1 MKSRLP
7 TPNSQ
12 GAFGGAPSSKAGIR
26 LGFGIWVLGVV
37 VLCAGAA
44 SAQVPNWPSE
54 RPPRPLPARDV
65 NFPPYEMRTL
75 PNGMQ
80 VIIVLHHEQPAVSMR
95 LLVRAGSV
103 QDLPGKAGVA
113 NLAASLL
120 DQGTTSKTAQQIADQ
135 IDFIGGALGT
145 GSGSDLSFVNVIVM
159 KDSFDVG
166 MDLLADVARN
176 PAFAAEEI
184 ERQKQQVIS
193 SLRVNQG
200 DPDYIASVLFDR
212 LVYGFHPYGLPNS
225 GTPET
230 LAAITRADLQAY
242 HRRNFVPNNMIL
254 AIVGDITS
262 SEAFAA
268 AQRVFGGWPRG
279 EIEPLKIVDPPPPTR
294 RIVIVDKPDAVQTEI
309 RVGQLA
315 IPRKHQ
321 DYLAWDLAVKILG
334 GEGANRLHRVLRSER
349 GLTYGAAAD
358 TEARKQAGDFVA
370 ETDTRTE
377 TTGEALRLMVDEIS
391 KLQRDRVFEREL
403 SDAQAYLAG
412 SFPLTIETPNEIA
425 TQVLNVV
432 FYDLPV
438 EEIGTFRERV
448 QRVTPDDILR
458 VARFYVRP
466 DRLSIVLVGNAT
478 QFVPQLRRVGFSEFE
493 IIPIDELDLM
503 SATLRSQKPRAALEP
518 FGSFGSFGSFD
529 SFQSFPAYTRTQVN
543 PRPNVP
549 NVPNASNVPNDPNAL
564 GLLKRVI
571 DAKGGLDAL
580 RKVRTVIADADT
592 TFTME
597 QGTLISKTKTYVVYP
612 EKFRVDANVAG
623 AQVVQ
628 VYNAGTAWVRDP
640 AGVHDVPPEM
650 RDEFGASVRRDTIPV
665 LIASA
670 EGKLAL
676 RLLPDEGADGR
687 VLKVLEISGPQLPG
701 VRLYIDNQ
709 NFIARQS
716 FSTTGPDGK
725 SIQADEVFSDYRS
738 VTGVQVPF
746 RADVRRGGQVIL
758 SRTLTN
764 VSLNTPVDDALFAK
778 PQ

>member
-1 MKSRLP
+1 MTAL
-7 TPNSQ
+7 
-12 GAFGGAPSSKAGIR
+12 GGAVVRRWGGAVVRRCGGAAIA
-26 LGFGIWVLGVV
+26 LVLIASA
-37 VLCAGAA
+37 AGAQIP
-44 SAQVPNWPSE
+44 SWPSE
-54 RPPRPLPARDV
+54 RPPRPLPAREA
-65 NFPPYEMRTL
+65 NFPPYEIRTL

-80 VIIVLHHEQPAVSMR
+80 VIVVLHHEQPAVSMR

-120 DQGTTSKTAQQIADQ
+120 DQGTTTKSAQEIADQ
-135 IDFIGGALGT
+135 IDFIGGALGS

-166 MDLLADVARN
+166 MALLADVARN
-176 PAFAAEEI
+176 PAFAPEEI

-193 SLRVNQG
+193 NLRVSEG

-230 LAAITRADLQAY
+230 LAAITQADLQAY

-262 SEAFAA
+262 QEAFASA
-268 AQRVFGGWPRG
+268 EKVFGSWQRG
-279 EIEPLKIVDPPPPTR
+279 DLQPLKIVEPPPPTR

-349 GLTYGAAAD
+349 GLTYGASAD

-391 KLQRDRVFEREL
+391 KLQRERVFEREL

-432 FYDLPV
+432 FYELPV

-466 DRLSIVLVGNAT
+466 DRLSIVLVGNAAE
-478 QFVPQLRRVGFSEFE
+478 FVPQLKRVGFSDFE
-493 IIPIDELDLM
+493 VIPIDELDLM
-503 SATLRSQKPRAALEP
+503 SATLRSTGPRALRNDAPGYHAEQALTVRH
-518 FGSFGSFGSFD
+518 
-529 SFQSFPAYTRTQVN
+529 AY
-543 PRPNVP
+543 VP
-549 NVPNASNVPNDPNAL
+549 QAAQAVQPDAKAVD
-564 GLLKRVI
+564 LLKKVI
-571 DAKGGLDAL
+571 EAKGGLDAL
-580 RKVRTVIADADT
+580 RKVKTVVADADT
-592 TFTME
+592 TFKME
-597 QGTLISKTKTYVVYP
+597 QGTLVSKTKTYVAYP

-628 VYNAGTAWVRDP
+628 VYNAGSAWIRDP
-640 AGVHDVPPEM
+640 AGIHDVPPEM

-665 LIASA
+665 LIGAA
-670 EGKLAL
+670 EGKLSL
-676 RLLPDEGADGR
+676 RLLPDEGAEGR
-687 VLKVLEISGPQLPG
+687 VFKVLEISGPQLPAM
-701 VRLYIDNQ
+701 RMYIDSQ
-709 NFIARQS
+709 NLIARQS
-716 FSTTGPDGK
+716 FSTPGPEGK
-725 SIQADEVFSDYRS
+725 PVQADEVFSDYRR
-738 VTGVQVPF
+738 VDGVQVPF
-746 RADVRRGGQVIL
+746 RADVRRGSQVIL

-764 VSLNTPVDDALFAK
+764 VSLNTPVDDALFAR

>member
-1 MKSRLP
+1 MMRR
-7 TPNSQ
+7 
-12 GAFGGAPSSKAGIR
+12 GWIWG
-26 LGFGIWVLGVV
+26 LGSWAVGLL
-37 VLCAGAA
+37 LCASGA

-54 RPPRPLPARDV
+54 RPPRPLAAREV

-120 DQGTTSKTAQQIADQ
+120 DQGTTTKSAQQIADQ
-135 IDFIGGALGT
+135 IDFIGGALGA

-159 KDSFDVG
+159 KDSFDIG
-166 MDLLADVARN
+166 MDMLADVARN
-176 PAFAAEEI
+176 PAFAQEEI
-184 ERQKQQVIS
+184 DRQKQQVIS
-193 SLRVNQG
+193 NLRVSQG

-230 LAAITRADLQAY
+230 LAAITRDDLQAY

-262 SEAFAA
+262 REAFAA
-268 AQRVFGGWPRG
+268 AERVFGGWPRG
-279 EIEPLKIVDPPPPTR
+279 DIQPLKIVDPPQPTR
-294 RIVIVDKPDAVQTEI
+294 RIVIIDKPDAVQTEI

-315 IPRKHQ
+315 IPRKHD

-391 KLQRDRVFEREL
+391 KLQRERVFEREL

-466 DRLSIVLVGNAT
+466 DRLSIVLVGNAAE
-478 QFVPQLRRVGFSEFE
+478 FVPQLKRVGFSDFE
-493 IIPIDELDLM
+493 VIPIDELDLM
-503 SATLRSQKPRAALEP
+503 SATLRNTKPRASLDAAPGVDTARTFTVREAYAP
-518 FGSFGSFGSFD
+518 
-529 SFQSFPAYTRTQVN
+529 QSAQAVQTDAR
-543 PRPNVP
+543 
-549 NVPNASNVPNDPNAL
+549 AAD
-564 GLLKRVI
+564 LLKRVI

-592 TFTME
+592 TFAME
-597 QGTLISKTKTYVVYP
+597 QGTLLSKTKTYVAYP
-612 EKFRVDANVAG
+612 DKFRVDATVQG
-623 AQVVQ
+623 TQVVQ
-628 VYNAGTAWVRDP
+628 VYNAGTAWIRDP
-640 AGVHDVPPEM
+640 GGVHDVPPPM
-650 RDEFGASVRRDTIPV
+650 RDEFAASVRRDTIPV
-665 LIASA
+665 LIAAA

-676 RLLPDEGADGR
+676 RLLPDEGSDGR
-687 VLKVLEISGPQLPG
+687 VLKVLEVSGPQLPAM
-701 VRLYIDNQ
+701 RMFIDGQ
-709 NFIARQS
+709 NLIARQS
-716 FSTTGPDGK
+716 FSTAGADGK
-725 SIQADEVFSDYRS
+725 PVQADEVFADYRR
-738 VTGVQVPF
+738 VDGVQVPF
-746 RADVRRGGQVIL
+746 RADVQRSGQVIL
-758 SRTLTN
+758 SRTLTQ
-764 VSLNTPVDDALFAK
+764 VSLNTPVDDALFAR

>member
-1 MKSRLP
+1 MTALGGGVMRWC
-7 TPNSQ
+7 
-12 GAFGGAPSSKAGIR
+12 GVAAIAF
-26 LGFGIWVLGVV
+26 VLAVS
-37 VLCAGAA
+37 AA
-44 SAQVPNWPSE
+44 SAQIPNWPSE
-54 RPPRPLPARDV
+54 RPPRPLPAREV
-65 NFPPYEMRTL
+65 NFPPYEIRTL

-80 VIIVLHHEQPAVSMR
+80 VIVVLHHEQPAVSMR

-103 QDLPGKAGVA
+103 QDLQGKAGVA

-120 DQGTTSKTAQQIADQ
+120 DQGTTTKSAQQIADQ
-135 IDFIGGALGT
+135 IDFIGGALGS
-145 GSGSDLSFVNVIVM
+145 GSGSDLSFVNVVVM

-166 MDLLADVARN
+166 MGLLADVARN
-176 PAFAAEEI
+176 PAFAPEEI
-184 ERQKQQVIS
+184 ERQKEQVIS
-193 SLRVNQG
+193 NLRVSEG

-230 LAAITRADLQAY
+230 LAAITQADLQAY

-262 SEAFAA
+262 QEAFTAA
-268 AQRVFGGWPRG
+268 EKVFGGWPRG
-279 EIEPLKIVDPPPPTR
+279 EIQPLKIVEPPQPTR

-349 GLTYGAAAD
+349 GLTYGASAD

-391 KLQRDRVFEREL
+391 KLQRDRVFDREL

-432 FYDLPV
+432 FYELPV
-438 EEIGTFRERV
+438 EEIGTFGARV

-466 DRLSIVLVGNAT
+466 DRLSIVLVGNAAA
-478 QFVPQLRRVGFSEFE
+478 FVPQLKQVGFSDFE
-493 IIPIDELDLM
+493 VIPIDQLDLM
-503 SATLRSQKPRAALEP
+503 SATLRSTAPRALRNGAPGYDAGQALRVRQAYVPETAQAV
-518 FGSFGSFGSFD
+518 
-529 SFQSFPAYTRTQVN
+529 QSDAKAV
-543 PRPNVP
+543 
-549 NVPNASNVPNDPNAL
+549 D
-564 GLLKRVI
+564 LLKRVI
-571 DAKGGLDAL
+571 EAKGGLDAL
-580 RKVRTVIADADT
+580 RKVKTVVADADT
-592 TFTME
+592 TFKME
-597 QGTLISKTKTYVVYP
+597 QGTLVSKTKTYVAYP

-628 VYNAGTAWVRDP
+628 VYNAGSAWVRDP
-640 AGVHDVPPEM
+640 AGIHDVPPEM

-665 LIASA
+665 LIGAA
-670 EGKLAL
+670 EGKLSL
-676 RLLPDEGADGR
+676 RLLPDEGAAGR
-687 VLKVLEISGPQLPG
+687 VFKVLELSGPQLPAM
-701 VRLYIDNQ
+701 RMYIDSQ
-709 NFIARQS
+709 NLIARQS
-716 FSTTGPDGK
+716 FSTPGPEGK
-725 SIQADEVFSDYRS
+725 PVQADEVFSDYRS
-738 VTGVQVPF
+738 VNGVQVPF
-746 RADVRRGGQVIL
+746 RADVRRGSQVIL

-764 VSLNTPVDDALFAK
+764 VALNTPVDDALFAR